1 VNRTVSPQARRARR
15 FGLLGAFLLAT
26 AILAAIAPSA
36 PADLIKPAVVLGPTT
51 VANGT
56 AVVSGTL
63 GLLRS
68 NADLR
73 INGQPVAIDA
83 DGHFAGTVNLNGQSS
98 LVLSARNQLTGETMT
113 TTIPLTTDILGAG
126 GLISPGVLSALE
138 DAAVTIL
145 KPLGGF
151 QVVDGEPLQVSG
163 SVLNK
168 DNLAALRVNGMD
180 VLGQVGPD
188 STFGAQIAGTTK
200 ALTLTVTDRQGVEQ
214 ATVIPVEHVAA
225 PAAPVGRFV
234 NAHDAVGVRIA
245 SVRYRL
251 RNIRR
256 TKRLRVVVTI
266 KDRRGLLVRNAAV
279 GVRSARARWIAR
291 NPRAKRT
298 NASGQSAFIMTVR
311 NRSFGR
317 RLVLRIVTKTPHAKA
332 RKTSA
337 VRLPRLSRTSAAKRK

>member
-1 VNRTVSPQARRARR
+1 MNRAVSPQGRRARR
-15 FGLLGAFLLAT
+15 FGLFGAFLLAA
-26 AILAAIAPSA
+26 AILAAVAPSA
-36 PADLIKPAVVLGPTT
+36 PADVIKPAIVLGPTT

-63 GLLRS
+63 GLLQS
-68 NADLR
+68 NADLT
-73 INGQPVAIDA
+73 INGQPVAVDA
-83 DGHFAGTVNLNGQSS
+83 DGHFVATVNLNGQSS
-98 LVLSARNQLTGETMT
+98 LVLSTRNQLTGETMT
-113 TTIPLTTDILGAG
+113 TTIPLTTDILGVG
-126 GLISPGVLSALE
+126 GLINPEVLSDLE

-151 QVVDGEPLQVSG
+151 QVVDGEPLQVTG

-168 DNLAALRVNGMD
+168 DNLAGLKVNGMD

-188 STFGAQIAGTTK
+188 GSFGAQLAGTTK
-200 ALTLTVTDRQGVEQ
+200 SLRLTVTDRQGVSQ
-214 ATVIPVEHVAA
+214 TSVIPVRQV
-225 PAAPVGRFV
+225 PSTTPLGRSV
-234 NAHDAVGVRIA
+234 DASNALGVRIA

-251 RNIRR
+251 TNIRR
-256 TKRLRVVVTI
+256 TKRLRVIVTV

-279 GVRSARARWIAR
+279 GVRSARVRWIAR

-298 NASGQSAFIMTVR
+298 NASGQSAFVLTVR

-317 RLVLRIVTKTPHAKA
+317 RLVLRIVTKTPQARA

-337 VRLPRLSRTSAAKRK
+337 VRLPRLARAAAAKRS

>member
-1 VNRTVSPQARRARR
+1 MNRAISPQGSRARR
-15 FGLLGAFLLAT
+15 FGLLGAFLLA
-26 AILAAIAPSA
+26 AGILAVLAPSA
-36 PADLIKPAVVLGPTT
+36 PADVIKPSIILGPST

-56 AVVSGTL
+56 AVLSGTL
-63 GLLRS
+63 GLLHS
-68 NADLR
+68 NADLT
-73 INGQPVAIDA
+73 INGQPVAVDA
-83 DGHFAGTVNLNGQSS
+83 DGHFLATVNLNGQSS
-98 LVLSARNQLTGETMT
+98 LAFSTRNQLTGETMT
-113 TTIPLTTDILGAG
+113 TTIPLTTDIVGLG
-126 GLISPGVLSALE
+126 GLISPDVLSDLE

-151 QVVDGEPLQVSG
+151 QVVGGEPLQVAG

-168 DNLAALRVNGMD
+168 DNLAGLKVNGMD

-188 STFGAQIAGTTK
+188 GSFGAQVAGTTK
-200 ALTLTVTDRQGVEQ
+200 ALRLTVTDRQGVSQ
-214 ATVIPVEHVAA
+214 GTVIPVQQI
-225 PAAPVGRFV
+225 PATTALGSSVDAS
-234 NAHDAVGVRIA
+234 NAVGVRIA

-256 TKRLRVVVTI
+256 TKRLRVIVSV

-298 NASGQSAFIMTVR
+298 NGSGQSAFVLTVR

-317 RLVLRIVTKTPHAKA
+317 RLVLRIVTKTPQARA

-337 VRLPRLSRTSAAKRK
+337 VRLPRLTRVAAAKPS